1 MKFEER
7 HSFDAPAAAV
17 MKMYSDRAFFDRK
30 YQAIQAIECELLEER
45 KSAAQFLVKYR
56 LVMKS
61 DAPLPDV
68 AKKIMGDTVKMV
80 QQDSWDLAKRTG
92 RLEIDIKG
100 APLKIFA
107 DMKVTEEG
115 GKAVNVQS
123 WTVSCSI
130 PLVGGKIEAAI
141 AEDIKA
147 KARRDLQASREIVR
161 DYLG

>member
-7 HSFDAPAAAV
+7 HSFEHSAETV

-30 YQAIQAIECELLEER
+30 YKEVQAIECELLDEQ
-45 KSAAQFLVKYR
+45 KSAARCSVKYR

-61 DAPLPDV
+61 DAPLPEV

-80 QQDSWDLAKRTG
+80 QQDSWDLARRTG
-92 RLEIDIKG
+92 RLDIEIKG

-107 DMKVTEEG
+107 DMKLIEEN
-115 GKAVNVQS
+115 GKGVNVQS
-123 WTVSCSI
+123 WTITCPI
-130 PLVGGKIEAAI
+130 PLVGGKVEAAI

-147 KARRDLQASREIVR
+147 KSRRDLVASRKIIL
-161 DYLG
+161 DYAT